1 MRTQAS
7 QEALVGQNQ
16 SASAADA
23 RSWGSIPE
31 SGRSPAVGRGTHSSF
46 LAWEIPWTVGAGG
59 LQSMG
64 LRRVTHTREATGQ
77 LRELCSALSGDL
89 NREEIQRSEGLCVHT
104 ELIHSADSRH

>member
-7 QEALVGQNQ
+7 QAALVGQNQ

-31 SGRSPAVGRGTHSSF
+31 SGRSPAVGRGTHSSI
-46 LAWEIPWTVGAGG
+46 LAWEIPWAEGAGG
-59 LQSMG
+59 LQSRG